1 MQLCGCLQHTKNS
14 LRSSPFTP
22 PPLPLCCQLAYCEN
36 DVECRRTLQLAH
48 LDEKFVRDKCG
59 GTCDT
64 CERGVVA
71 EERDATAL
79 AKVIVR
85 TVLHQYSSLLMH

>member
-1 MQLCGCLQHTKNS
+1 M
-14 LRSSPFTP
+14 
-22 PPLPLCCQLAYCEN
+22 CQLAYCEN

-48 LDEKFVRDKCG
+48 LDETFGRDKCG

-64 CERGVVA
+64 CEKGVVA

-85 TVLHQYSSLLMH
+85 AILQASTASALLIQQSLCEL